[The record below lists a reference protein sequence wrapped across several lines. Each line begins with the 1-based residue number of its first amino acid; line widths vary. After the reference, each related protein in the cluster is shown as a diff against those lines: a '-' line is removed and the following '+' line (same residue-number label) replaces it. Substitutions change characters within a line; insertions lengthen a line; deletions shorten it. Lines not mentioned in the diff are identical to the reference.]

1 MFFDFRKAFDSV
13 PHRALIEKLENLQ
26 VNHLLVK
33 WIHSYLSAREQ
44 QVVVNDSTSDTL
56 PVLSGVP
63 QGSVLGP
70 LLFLDR
76 ITSITISPESQLT
89 LYADDMLLYQPI
101 SNSADYAHLQE
112 DISKIS
118 EWVEAN
124 YLQFNT
130 Q

>member
-44 QVVVNDSTSDTL
+44 QVVVNGSTSDTL

-63 QGSVLGP
+63 QGSVLDHCS
-70 LLFLDR
+70 FCH
-76 ITSITISPESQLT
+76 TSTGLHPSPS
-89 LYADDMLLYQPI
+89 
-101 SNSADYAHLQE
+101 HLKA
-112 DISKIS
+112 S
-118 EWVEAN
+118 
-124 YLQFNT
+124 
-130 Q
+130 